1 MRFLGRSRIENQ
13 YPDKGDRKNNF
24 EPVMEVDAKY
34 EDLDTQTV
42 QRYGRKLMAALA
54 AGQKEVEP

>member
-1 MRFLGRSRIENQ
+1 MGACLKINIRIRATA
-13 YPDKGDRKNNF
+13 KSNF

-34 EDLDTQTV
+34 EDLDTPTV
-42 QRYGRKLMAALA
+42 QNYGRKLMAALA

>member
-1 MRFLGRSRIENQ
+1 MGACVKINIRIRATA
-13 YPDKGDRKNNF
+13 KSNF

-34 EDLDTQTV
+34 EDLDTPTV

-54 AGQKEVEP
+54 AGQKEVDP

>member
-1 MRFLGRSRIENQ
+1 MGARVKINIRIRATA
-13 YPDKGDRKNNF
+13 KSNF

-34 EDLDTQTV
+34 EDLDTPTV

-54 AGQKEVEP
+54 AGQKEEET

>member
-1 MRFLGRSRIENQ
+1 MKINIRIRSTA
-13 YPDKGDRKNNF
+13 KSNF

-34 EDLDTQTV
+34 EDLDTPTV

-54 AGQKEVEP
+54 AGQKEVKP